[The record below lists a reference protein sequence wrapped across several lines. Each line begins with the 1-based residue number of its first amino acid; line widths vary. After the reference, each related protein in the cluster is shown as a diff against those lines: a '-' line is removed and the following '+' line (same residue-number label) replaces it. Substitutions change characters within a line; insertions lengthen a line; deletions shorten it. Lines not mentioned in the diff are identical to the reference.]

1 MHEFQTNFANAG
13 KACHCALN
21 LKPLSVETKEEMD
34 CLAKVAQGNNN
45 SEVFAF

>member
-1 MHEFQTNFANAG
+1 MDEFQTNFANAG

-34 CLAKVAQGNNN
+34 CLAKVAQGNDDRA
-45 SEVFAF
+45 VI